1 MGNFKVNGITPEEG
15 KLKVGAV
22 DIKRIYQG
30 DAWVWPPQDDSYE
43 PPAASTFNFIANV
56 ERNSDAG
63 EIQYSGDS
71 RGVSENGFNLFD
83 TDFNVVT
90 PKFPFGPLPKATD
103 DPDYDPEG
111 KIFGTPVQFYISGY
125 HIYHCSYDYKYMLA
139 IAKIRPHIYGGQQYT
154 PYSGGFL
161 CDRIV
166 QSSDYGQT
174 WHTLIDISTLDD
186 FDGFLNIQMSK
197 NGQTIF
203 IQYRKKLYKDRI
215 ITENHGA
222 YGDFKLFRYPASLIN
237 LISNDYG
244 KSFKEKK
251 LKYPELKEY
260 TVRTEGSYFDN
271 YPRLRNYRF
280 VNRGDAT
287 RFGDHGDIEYK
298 RGRSGITNDT
308 NYISIGHSD
317 SDVAINKIDM
327 SATGKYIVL
336 KTTHNIFFSSNTNE
350 AFFNRILLSS
360 DFGKNFKDITESLL
374 NADGIPYGSM
384 RPGATSRNS
393 IWSPRYI
400 IELINLADVGISGD
414 GKRIIVVSKRRSNQ
428 DSTFLYWWSFDYG
441 ETFAINNIANNRNS
455 EYFINKI
462 LPRQFSIRRNYK
474 GAHNGDIKMDFKGHT
489 FGFFEH
495 SSAIVTR
502 RTDNNPLHAGHFHIT
517 KTNTNIPSRQ
527 TTSQPI
533 SFIETNGTTPFLV
546 SNYSPN
552 GIRGDA
558 YHWLFT
564 QSCVSSCGKYSAI
577 GANIEEYRS
586 GIVGPYLN
594 NEGLRRASVFW
605 FTNNYSAEFPLNK
618 YAGDFQDLNGPN
630 MIFAPPAIITRTQV
644 RAFAEFSGNQKD
656 ITLPLFIVNND

>member
-1 MGNFKVNGITPEEG
+1 MGNFKLNGITPEEG
-15 KLKVGAV
+15 KLKVGAADV
-22 DIKRIYQG
+22 KRIYQG
-30 DAWVWPPQDDSYE
+30 NAWVWPLRDDSYE

-56 ERNSDAG
+56 ERDSDAG

-71 RGVSENGFNLFD
+71 RVVSENGFNLFD

-90 PKFPFGPLPKATD
+90 PKFPFGPLPKASD

-111 KIFGTPVQFYISGY
+111 KIFGTPVQFYVSGY

-154 PYSGGFL
+154 PYSGSIL

-203 IQYRKKLYKDRI
+203 IQYRKKLYEDRI
-215 ITENHGA
+215 VTDTSNDA
-222 YGDFKLFRYPASLIN
+222 KVFRYPAGLIN

-251 LKYPELKEY
+251 LKHPELKEY
-260 TVRTEGSYFDN
+260 TIRAEKSYFDD
-271 YPRLRNYRF
+271 YPGSRKYRF
-280 VNRGDAT
+280 VNKPESS
-287 RFGDHGDIEYK
+287 RFGDHGDIEY
-298 RGRSGITNDT
+298 RRIGSGITNQT
-308 NYISIGHSD
+308 NYISIGYSD
-317 SDVAINKIDM
+317 SDVFINKIDM

-336 KTTHNIFFSSNTNE
+336 KTAHSVFFSSNTNE

-360 DFGKNFKDITESLL
+360 DFGKNFKDITEALL
-374 NADGIPYGSM
+374 NADGIPYGNI
-384 RPGATSRNS
+384 RPTYPVSQTSL
-393 IWSPRYI
+393 WSPRYVV
-400 IELINLADVGISGD
+400 ELISQADVGISGD
-414 GKRIIVVSKRRSNQ
+414 GKRIMVVSKRQSNR
-428 DSTFLYWWSFDYG
+428 DNTFLYWWSFDYG
-441 ETFAINNIANNRNS
+441 ETFAINNITNNRNT

-462 LPRQFSIRRNYK
+462 LPRTFSALRRNYK

-495 SSAIVTR
+495 DSAVVTR
-502 RTDNNPLHAGHFHIT
+502 RTDNNPIHAGHFHIT
-517 KTNTNIPSRQ
+517 KTNTNIPTRL
-527 TTSQPI
+527 TTSEPI
-533 SFIETNGTTPFLV
+533 SFIETNGTAPFLV
-546 SNYSPN
+546 SNYQPN

-558 YHWLFT
+558 YSWLFT

-577 GANIEEYRS
+577 GANIEEQRS

-594 NEGLRRASVFW
+594 NEGIRRASVFW
-605 FTNNYSAEFPLNK
+605 FTNNYSAEFPLYK
-618 YAGDFQDLNGPN
+618 YAGDFQDLNEPN
-630 MIFAPPAIITRTQV
+630 MIFAPPALITRTQV
-644 RAFAEFSGNQKD
+644 RSFAAFSGNGRD
-656 ITLPLFIVNND
+656 ITLPIFIVNND